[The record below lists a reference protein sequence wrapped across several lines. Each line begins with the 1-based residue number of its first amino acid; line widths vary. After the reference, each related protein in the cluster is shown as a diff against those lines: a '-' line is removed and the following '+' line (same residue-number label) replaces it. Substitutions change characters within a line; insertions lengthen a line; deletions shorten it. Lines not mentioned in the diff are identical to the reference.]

1 MGKLAKPLVLETRD
15 FEGSTP
21 SSRTIVKEDFMF
33 KEKERLEK
41 LIAELKLSRTS
52 LIKGKHAS
60 PMDLIKLLN
69 IADTKIER
77 HQLELKKLGE

>member
-1 MGKLAKPLVLETRD
+1 
-15 FEGSTP
+15 
-21 SSRTIVKEDFMF
+21 MF